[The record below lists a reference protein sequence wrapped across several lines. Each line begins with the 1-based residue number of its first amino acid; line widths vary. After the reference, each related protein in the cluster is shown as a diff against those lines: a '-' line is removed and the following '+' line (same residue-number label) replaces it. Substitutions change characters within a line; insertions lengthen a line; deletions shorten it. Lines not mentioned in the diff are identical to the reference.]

1 MKKKL
6 FLGALIL
13 GLTGCATSQF
23 NAESR
28 PDGKYILGNKVEVSG
43 TLKDIIVY
51 NKDGEV
57 ISSISQA
64 VSDISSDSS
73 FLSAASQLGGVSS
86 LEGGLIGGVVGT
98 LAEVVSA
105 SSRPVVR
112 AFVYDSEKDDTA
124 VIPINTNSL
133 KHLLEINCLMVGDSV
148 NVYRGAGQYQI
159 VQEKTEWMRR
169 NDFDKSC
176 EELRLVNR

>member
-6 FLGALIL
+6 LLGALFL
-13 GLTGCATSQF
+13 GLTGCATSQYD
-23 NAESR
+23 AETR
-28 PDGKYILGNKVEVSG
+28 ADGKYILGSKVEVSG
-43 TLKDIIVY
+43 TLKDIVVY

-57 ISSISQA
+57 ISSASQ
-64 VSDISSDSS
+64 VISDISSDGT
-73 FLSAASQLGGVSS
+73 FLSAASQIGGVSS
-86 LEGGLIGGVVGT
+86 LEGGLIGGVVGA
-98 LAEVVSA
+98 LAEIVSA

-124 VIPINTNSL
+124 VIPINANSL

-176 EELRLVNR
+176 EELRLVKR